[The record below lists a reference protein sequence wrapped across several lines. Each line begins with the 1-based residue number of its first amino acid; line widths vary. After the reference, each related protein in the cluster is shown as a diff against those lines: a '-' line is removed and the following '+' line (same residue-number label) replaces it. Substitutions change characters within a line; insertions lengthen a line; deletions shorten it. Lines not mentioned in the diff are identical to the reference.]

1 MELHINEELA
11 SMISKAWSSFARQ
24 MVDNCRKRKALTV
37 KAPAPNQLKNIDY
50 SITVQLGNVMLHNRL
65 QSRIKYN
72 PRYICALYHKDMKLF
87 FYR

>member
-1 MELHINEELA
+1 MNEESA

-50 SITVQLGNVMLHNRL
+50 SITVQLGNVMLHNML
-65 QSRIKYN
+65 QSCIEY
-72 PRYICALYHKDMKLF
+72 YICILLL
-87 FYR
+87 

>member
-37 KAPAPNQLKNIDY
+37 KAPSPNQLKNIEY
-50 SITVQLGNVMLHNRL
+50 SITVQLGNVMLHNML
-65 QSRIKYN
+65 QSCIEYSN
-72 PRYICALYHKDMKLF
+72 TFVLFYHNNMKVF